1 MTRINLLQTN
11 FTSGELDPRLL
22 GRSDLRS
29 QENGAA
35 RLQNVFVETTGG
47 ARRRSGMAYLAT
59 AAGRGRMA
67 TFEPSSGGTFLFV
80 FSDLQLDI
88 YEDGILLATLTTPW
102 TEADVEQ
109 ISWAQFGDSVLV
121 AHPDHPP
128 QQIRKISDTNWTIED
143 LVFAEKINGVTCQ
156 PFARFASGDI
166 TLTAGGTNAAA
177 TLTASNDVFLA
188 GHLGA
193 VFRIGKEQAPGPDG
207 EITISF
213 VQIRLTNIVNATTAD
228 GIVLDDDAPG
238 DLLPI
243 DDTIDWDEQAFSDA
257 RGWPIT
263 FSFHQNRMVI
273 GGSRDLPNG
282 LWMSRSGR
290 LLDFDLGEGFDDDA
304 IAFRL
309 SANDAP
315 AIRALQS
322 GRHLQIFTSIGEWI
336 VTGDPLT
343 PINIQLRQQSRV
355 GSPVDRQVPPRDVDG
370 ATLFASRSGREIR
383 EFLFTDTEQAYQA
396 PDLALLARHLV
407 LDPVDQAFDRSRRLF
422 LIVMADG
429 SMATIGIY
437 RNADIVAWSQQVTDG
452 AILSVAVTDT
462 RTFLLIE
469 RSNGVFI
476 EELTDDL
483 FVDAGLALSEAS
495 PTSVWSGLDHLEGE
509 TVTVV
514 SEIGAVETAVVTGGE
529 ITLAAPATAITV
541 GLPYTHVIEPL
552 PPATNS
558 TSGRTQEPL
567 YRPIRLVL
575 RVLETSSL
583 RVGTGSGLRDLL
595 FPTSTDPTPFT
606 GDQTLRALGWRRGTD
621 EPAWRIEQSTPLSF
635 TLLSA
640 TTELK
645 VNS

>member
-35 RLQNVFVETTGG
+35 KLQNVFVETTGG
-47 ARRRSGMAYLAT
+47 VRRRSGMAHLVT
-59 AAGRGRMA
+59 AVGRGRLA

-88 YEDGILLATLTTPW
+88 YEDQTLLATLTTPW
-102 TEADVEQ
+102 IEDDVSQ

-128 QQIRKISDTNWTIED
+128 QQVSKISSNNWTISALE
-143 LVFAEKINGVTCQ
+143 FSEKESGLSCQ
-156 PFARFASGDI
+156 PFSRFAADDV
-166 TLTAGGTNAAA
+166 TLAADDTTGNV
-177 TLTASNDVFLA
+177 TLTASDDVFVPE
-188 GHLGA
+188 H
-193 VFRIGKEQAPGPDG
+193 IG
-207 EITISF
+207 TI
-213 VQIRLTNIVNATTAD
+213 VRVRGDQIRLTSIASSTSVEGLVLESDGLTDPDSGVATDATT
-228 GIVLDDDAPG
+228 
-238 DLLPI
+238 
-243 DDTIDWDEQAFSDA
+243 DWDEQAFSDA
-257 RGWPIT
+257 RGWPIAI
-263 FSFHQNRMVI
+263 SFHQNRMVI

-290 LLDFDLGEGFDDDA
+290 FLDFDLGIGLDDEA

-315 AIRALQS
+315 VVRALQS

-343 PINIQLRQQSRV
+343 PNNIQLQQQSRI
-355 GSPVDRQVPPRDVDG
+355 GSPLDRQVPPRDVDG
-370 ATLFASRSGREIR
+370 ATLFASRNGREIR
-383 EFLFTDTEQAYQA
+383 EFLFADTEQAYQA
-396 PDLALLARHLV
+396 PDLALLASHLV
-407 LDPVDQAFDRSRRLF
+407 VNPVDLAFDRRRRLF
-422 LIVMADG
+422 LIVMANG

-452 AILSVAVTDT
+452 TILSVAVTDT
-462 RTFLLIE
+462 RTFLLVE
-469 RSNGVFI
+469 RANGVFI
-476 EELTDDL
+476 EEFIDDL
-483 FVDAGLALSEAS
+483 LVDAGLSLSEGS
-495 PTSVWSGLDHLEGE
+495 PTTIWSGLDHLEGQ
-509 TVTVV
+509 TVTTLTENG
-514 SEIGAVETAVVTGGE
+514 SVETAVVSGGE
-529 ITLAAPATAITV
+529 VTLTVATTSITV
-541 GLPYTHVIEPL
+541 GLPYSHVIEPL

-567 YRPIRLVL
+567 YRPIRLIL

-583 RVGTGSGLRDLL
+583 RIDTGSGSRDLL
-595 FPTSTDPTPFT
+595 FPTSSSPTPFT
-606 GDQTLRALGWRRGTD
+606 GDQTLRALGWRRGAS
-621 EPAWRIEQSTPLSF
+621 EPPWRIEQSTPLPF